1 MVKDAL
7 KWIDAVGTIW
17 KILAGAVL
25 AAIFIASCGAGYATL
40 RHESSDQS
48 KRIDNL
54 EANDQLILKKIITGL
69 KDLDDAQQNAFEAEC
84 KATAEYRKEQREQWG
99 EMEKT
104 VVEIKTTVQHIKE
117 TMRDNA
123 T

>member
-7 KWIDAVGTIW
+7 KWIDAVGTLW
-17 KILAGAVL
+17 KILAGVVL
-25 AAIFIASCGAGYATL
+25 ASIFIASCGAGYATL
-40 RHESSDQS
+40 RHESSDQG

-54 EANDQLILKKIITGL
+54 ESNDRLILDKIVTGL
-69 KDLDDAQQNAFEAEC
+69 KDLDDAQQHAFESEC
-84 KATAEYRKEQREQWG
+84 KATAEYRKEQREQWS

-117 TMRDNA
+117 TMRGNS